1 MKKQNSSDS
10 ESSSSSSSSS
20 SSQLPIIFP
29 RQNKEPVY
37 VHKKN
42 EAIVEQ

>member
-10 ESSSSSSSSS
+10 ESSS

>member
-10 ESSSSSSSSS
+10 ESS